1 VEVGVCEME
10 KIISSESFIAGS
22 ESFFVDIAALLSNQT
37 GVDIFRI
44 SMSQNV
50 ICYKVGEASI
60 NLRLRLVLIPFK
72 NGQMLGRL
80 SWLDRHGIDHVC
92 CYVNEVFDCLDIASG
107 GVWKKQT
114 NNVGGLCLKQFES
127 LLA

>member
-1 VEVGVCEME
+1 ME
-10 KIISSESFIAGS
+10 KKISGESFIARS
-22 ESFFVDIAALLSNQT
+22 EPFFVDIAALLSNQA
-37 GVDIFRI
+37 GVDLFRI

-50 ICYKVGEASI
+50 ICYKVSEVSI

-80 SWLDRHGIDHVC
+80 SWLDRRGIDHVC

-114 NNVGGLCLKQFES
+114 NNIGSLCLKQFES
-127 LLA
+127 LVA